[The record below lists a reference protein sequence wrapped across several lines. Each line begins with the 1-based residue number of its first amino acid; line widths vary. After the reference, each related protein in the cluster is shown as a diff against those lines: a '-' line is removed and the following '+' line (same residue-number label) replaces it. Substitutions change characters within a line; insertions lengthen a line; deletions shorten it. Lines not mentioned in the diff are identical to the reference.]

1 MDDQANAVESADP
14 LDDLVNALG
23 EPEQHEDEED
33 QQAGSETTDEHT
45 EEPEQDEAKDTQPQ
59 KFRVKVR
66 GEDGS
71 EKDEDLSLD
80 ELAAGYMRNADYT
93 RKQQQAA
100 AKVEQEAT
108 ERVSKIHEAAV
119 DQLNRLQALAL
130 EQAAPELMR
139 VDWQRLAQE
148 DPAQYVALQAKQ
160 QQLNAT
166 LQALE
171 QRKQAHQAELSKTE
185 QARLDQAL
193 RQSEEVL
200 SKSVKGFTESTVTD
214 LIGVVDKD
222 YGIKREHL
230 RDVAQAIAKSG
241 LPADTLG
248 KLLLGLHEG
257 AQWRKLQA
265 AKPQAMKKV
274 ADAPRVIKPAAPQ
287 PRKTNQAAADR
298 LRKSGRVEDLAAF
311 L

>member
-1 MDDQANAVESADP
+1 MDDQAQAVESADP
-14 LDDLVNALG
+14 LDNLVNALG
-23 EPEQHEDEED
+23 EPEQHEDEEE
-33 QQAGSETTDEHT
+33 QQTGSDTTDEQT
-45 EEPEQDEAKDTQPQ
+45 EEPEQDEAKGDQPQ
-59 KFRVKVR
+59 TFRVKVR

-71 EKDEDLSLD
+71 EKDEDLSLE
-80 ELAAGYMRNADYT
+80 ELAAGYMRTADYT

-100 AKVEQEAT
+100 QRVEQEAA
-108 ERVSKIHEAAV
+108 ERVSKVHEAAV

-171 QRKQAHQAELSKTE
+171 QRKQAHQAELTKTE

-193 RQSEEVL
+193 KQSEEVL
-200 SKSVKGFTESTVTD
+200 SKSVKGFTDSTVTD

-222 YGIKREHL
+222 YGIRREHL

-274 ADAPRVIKPAAPQ
+274 AEAPRVIKPAAPQ
-287 PRKTNQAAADR
+287 PHKTNQAASDR
-298 LRKSGRVEDLAAF
+298 LKRSGRVEDLAAF